1 MQRVRRR
8 RQSDRLLSRQ
18 RAGQRAGD
26 CGRSFW
32 RMTNWLWY
40 EMRDKRTDRWKR
52 PFNAIGPSNE
62 TTEELSM
69 RRRKGSCRKTR
80 RVAPLW
86 ERIHLGNCAT
96 TITIDSA
103 SGQLEVRSWSSSMFE
118 AHTAFPL
125 LDVVVVEPHRQLP
138 AVPSVAVANGAGSYS
153 RFDSW
158 LFPCFR
164 WDGYRWRWSHSCGWL
179 VIMFYRQQIAR
190 NACVV

>member
-1 MQRVRRR
+1 
-8 RQSDRLLSRQ
+8 
-18 RAGQRAGD
+18 
-26 CGRSFW
+26 
-32 RMTNWLWY
+32 
-40 EMRDKRTDRWKR
+40 
-52 PFNAIGPSNE
+52 
-62 TTEELSM
+62 M

-153 RFDSW
+153 RFDS
-158 LFPCFR
+158 
-164 WDGYRWRWSHSCGWL
+164 
-179 VIMFYRQQIAR
+179 
-190 NACVV
+190 